1 MTKAGP
7 VGAAP
12 SVELSDIE
20 RILGGRVAKLV
31 EIISSRA
38 QKENQALYLAG
49 GVVRD
54 LLLRRPTLDLDL
66 VVEGDAI
73 RFAKSLATGIG
84 GKVVRHKPFGTAKW
98 ILDASV
104 ACRLSRRLDAL
115 PDSVDFV
122 TARSETYSH
131 PTALPSVS
139 PSNIRRDMLRR
150 DFSVNAL
157 AIQISPSEQFGTILD
172 FCQGREDLQ
181 RCLIRAL
188 HDQSFID
195 DPTRILRALRYALR
209 LGFKLETETAVWM
222 DAALP
227 YLGRTT
233 GSRLRNEIDLS
244 LREERAS
251 EIMLRLQAMG
261 ALENIHPA
269 FQVSPR
275 LPELL
280 AACQEFKPPWSTT
293 VIHRRALSWIALMHG
308 ISSRDAQILCE
319 RLALTKALTQ
329 AITASARLAE
339 RAELLAVPAI
349 RPSRVAQIL
358 DGIPELALQACWLFS
373 AEKPIVQARI
383 AAYASDWRGRRP
395 KISGNDLKA
404 MGVAPG
410 PRYRRLL
417 DRLRCAW
424 IDGEIHSAEDEAA
437 LLRQLLEAED

>member
-12 SVELSDIE
+12 SFELSDIE
-20 RILGGRVAKLV
+20 RILGDRVAKLV
-31 EIISSRA
+31 EIISYRS

-54 LLLRRPTLDLDL
+54 LLLSRATLDLDL

-73 RFAKSLATGIG
+73 RFAKSLAKGFG

-98 ILDASV
+98 ILDAS
-104 ACRLSRRLDAL
+104 AAYSLSRMLDAL

-131 PTALPSVS
+131 PTALPTVS
-139 PSNIRRDMLRR
+139 PSDIRRDMLRR

-157 AIQISPSEQFGTILD
+157 AIQISPSEQFGMILD

-280 AACQEFKPPWSTT
+280 AAFQEFKPPWPTA
-293 VIHRRALSWIALMHG
+293 VIDRQTLRWIALTHG
-308 ISSRDAQILCE
+308 ISSRDAQFLCE

-339 RAELLAVPAI
+339 RAELLNDPAI
-349 RPSRVAQIL
+349 RPSRVAQML
-358 DGIPELALQACWLFS
+358 DDFPDSALQACWLFS

-383 AAYASDWRGRRP
+383 AAYASDWRERRP
-395 KISGNDLKA
+395 NTTGNDLKA